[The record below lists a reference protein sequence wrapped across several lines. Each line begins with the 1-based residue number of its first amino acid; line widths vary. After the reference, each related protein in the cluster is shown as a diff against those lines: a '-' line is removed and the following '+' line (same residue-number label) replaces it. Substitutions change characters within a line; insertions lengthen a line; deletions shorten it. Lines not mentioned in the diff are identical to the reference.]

1 VKRIAVP
8 LEGLLLFEPQVFGD
22 SRGFFQETWNQRTYG
37 SLGLSVEFVQDNLAF
52 SQRGVL
58 RGLHFQNP
66 HSQAKFVY
74 VLQGE
79 VFDVAV
85 DLRQHSPT
93 FGQWFGEYLSA
104 ENRRQLYIPPCFA
117 HGYVVTSDTCLF
129 AYKCDDYYS
138 PATQHCI
145 RWNDPAIGI
154 HWPIEKLIL
163 APRDEKAPLLQ
174 DLPREC
180 LFP

>member
-1 VKRIAVP
+1 MKLLDVS
-8 LEGLLLFEPQVFGD
+8 LDGLLFFEPQVFGD
-22 SRGFFQETWNQRTYG
+22 PRGFFQETWNRKTYQAF
-37 SLGLSVEFVQDNLAF
+37 GLPSDFVQDNLAS

-66 HSQAKFVY
+66 HSQGKFVY

-79 VFDVAV
+79 VFDVVV

-93 FGQWFGEYLSA
+93 FGRWFGEYLSA
-104 ENRRQLYIPPCFA
+104 ENRRQLYIPPSFA

-129 AYKCDDYYS
+129 AYKCDDYYN

-154 HWPIEKLIL
+154 RWPVDKPIL
-163 APRDEKAPLLQ
+163 APRDASAPCLM
-174 DLPREC
+174 DLPVQN